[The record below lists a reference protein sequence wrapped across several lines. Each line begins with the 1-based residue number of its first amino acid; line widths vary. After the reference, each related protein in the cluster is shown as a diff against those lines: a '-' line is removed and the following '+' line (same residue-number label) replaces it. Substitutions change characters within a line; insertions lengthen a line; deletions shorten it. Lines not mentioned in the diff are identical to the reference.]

1 MPAWLASVLRV
12 SAVVVFA
19 AACGEESRDHPLAPP
34 SFSHSGGE
42 EPVVLVDNQ
51 THGHYNASLGTA
63 LDQTQPQF
71 PCVFFVCGDPNLFPA
86 DEPDFSSVA
95 SILGD
100 WLANPPALN
109 AYWSAPQAIP
119 HSWAVLTETA
129 VVYQVDAGPSGMQ
142 GVTGRFGADN
152 GIFVWVNGVYKFGA
166 VQPGGG
172 GQWEY
177 IVDLGDLPAG
187 ANFVQVLREDHGVIT
202 SYDIEITGTPAAA
215 FPVQIDIKPGS
226 APNSIN
232 LGDQG
237 RIPVAIL
244 TTVDFDAADVDPST
258 VTLGN
263 DDGNDTPV
271 ATRRNGSLMASL
283 EDVDGDADLDLI
295 LHFATQALVGNGDL
309 DGSTTYLVVNGET
322 TEGTPIGGS
331 DAVRI
336 VP

>member
-63 LDQTQPQF
+63 LDGTQPQF
-71 PCVFFVCGDPNLFPA
+71 PCVFFICGDPNLHPA
-86 DEPDFSSVA
+86 AEPDFSAVA
-95 SILGD
+95 SILGG

-109 AYWSAPQAIP
+109 ANWSAPQAIP

-129 VVYQVDAGPSGMQ
+129 VVYEVDAGPSGIQ

-202 SYDIEITGTPAAA
+202 SYDVEITGTPTVV
-215 FPVQIDIKPGS
+215 PVVIDIKPGS
-226 APNSIN
+226 DPNSIN
-232 LGDQG
+232 TKSSGK
-237 RIPVAIL
+237 IPVAIL
-244 TTVDFDAADVDPST
+244 SSADFDAPATVDATSLTFGRTGDEHSLAFCNTGGEDVNADARLDLVCHFYTQMTGFQTGDTEGILRGQT
-258 VTLGN
+258 VG
-263 DDGNDTPV
+263 GTPV
-271 ATRRNGSLMASL
+271 
-283 EDVDGDADLDLI
+283 
-295 LHFATQALVGNGDL
+295 
-309 DGSTTYLVVNGET
+309 
-322 TEGTPIGGS
+322 EGR
-331 DAVRI
+331 DAVR
-336 VP
+336 VVS